1 MQPTK
6 PISAQEEAMSA
17 QAAEF
22 RKGAIRPVECLSAG
36 WQLVKRQYWLMV
48 GITAVGILV
57 GSLGPF
63 GVLMGPMMCGI
74 HLCMFALMRNEEV
87 SFNLLFKGFDFFV
100 QSLIAALVQVL
111 PVLVIMIPCSIVFGV
126 AAALMGA
133 SSGGRDPGPE
143 FAVGLLIGYVLFFA
157 LIMLVS
163 IVVGTLFMFA
173 FQLIAE
179 RRLSGIDACK
189 VSAKAALA
197 NVGGA
202 LGLIG
207 LNMLLGLAGMLLC
220 YVGAFLL
227 LPIGIAALDV
237 AYRQVFPPPPAAPGA
252 YAPPL

>member
-1 MQPTK
+1 
-6 PISAQEEAMSA
+6 MSA

-22 RKGAIRPVECLSAG
+22 RKGAIRPLECLSAG
-36 WQLVKRQYWLMV
+36 WQLVKEKYWLMV
-48 GITAVGILV
+48 GITAVAMIV

-74 HLCMFALMRNEEV
+74 HLCVFALMRNEEI

-100 QSLIAALVQVL
+100 QSLIATLVQVV
-111 PVLVIMIPCSIVFGV
+111 PVLVIVVPFSIIFGV

-143 FAVGLLIGYVLFFA
+143 FAIGLLVGYALFFV
-157 LIMLVS
+157 LIMAVS
-163 IVVGTLFMFA
+163 LVVGTLFMFV
-173 FQLIAE
+173 FQLIAD
-179 RRLSGIDACK
+179 RRLSGLDACK

-197 NVGGA
+197 NIGGA
-202 LGLIG
+202 IGLIA
-207 LNMLLGLAGMLLC
+207 LNMLLGLAGVLLC

-227 LPIGIAALDV
+227 LPIGIAAMDV
-237 AYRQVFPPPPAAPGA
+237 AYRQVFPPSPAAPGP

>member
-1 MQPTK
+1 M
-6 PISAQEEAMSA
+6 
-17 QAAEF
+17 
-22 RKGAIRPVECLSAG
+22 
-36 WQLVKRQYWLMV
+36 
-48 GITAVGILV
+48 GIL
-57 GSLGPF
+57 LGPF
-63 GVLMGPMMCGI
+63 MCGI
-74 HLCMFALMRNEEV
+74 YYC
-87 SFNLLFKGFDFFV
+87 LLRREAGRRVTFDMLFRGFDYFV

-111 PVLVIMIPCSIVFGV
+111 PVLVVVVPCSIVFGV

-143 FAVGLLIGYVLFFA
+143 FAVGLLIGYVLFFV
-157 LIMLVS
+157 LIMVVS